1 MNDAQQP
8 QFHLASASPRRRE
21 ILSGLG
27 LAFSYGGVDLDESPL
42 EDEAVEAMALRLA
55 REKAIAANGV
65 RTREL
70 PVLAADTIVV
80 LDQRVFGKP
89 ASEADC
95 VGMLTTLSGRCH
107 RVITAVVLQQG
118 DVLHTALSETS
129 VQFRD
134 ISPDEA
140 RRYWHSGEPGDKA
153 GSYAIQGLGGAFVES
168 ISGSY
173 SGVVGLPVYET
184 VQLLEA
190 AGIPL
195 LPARD
200 QDD

>member
-1 MNDAQQP
+1 MSDRKRP
-8 QFHLASASPRRRE
+8 QFHLASASPRRHE

-27 LAFSYGGVDLDESPL
+27 LAFSFGGVDLDESRL
-42 EDEAVEAMALRLA
+42 EDETVEAMVLRLA
-55 REKAIAANGV
+55 RDKAIAANGAQPAN
-65 RTREL
+65 L
-70 PVLAADTIVV
+70 PILAADTIVV
-80 LDQRVFGKP
+80 LGKRVFGKP
-89 ASEADC
+89 ASEEDGL
-95 VGMLTTLSGRCH
+95 GMLAALSGHCH
-107 RVITAVVLQQG
+107 RVITAVALRQG
-118 DVLHTALSETS
+118 NEMNTALSETA

-140 RRYWHSGEPGDKA
+140 RRYWHSGEPVDKA
-153 GSYAIQGLGGAFVES
+153 GSYAIQGLAGAFVES

-190 AGIPL
+190 AGISI
-195 LPARD
+195 LPAQD

>member
-1 MNDAQQP
+1 MKHP

-21 ILSGLG
+21 ILSRLG
-27 LAFSYGGVDLDESPL
+27 LDFSVGGVDLDESRQD
-42 EDEAVEAMALRLA
+42 DESVEAMVLRLA
-55 REKAIAANGV
+55 CEKAVAANGV
-65 RTREL
+65 GTTEL

-80 LDQRVFGKP
+80 LGERVFGKP
-89 ASEADC
+89 ASEEDS

-107 RVITAVVLQQG
+107 RVITAVALRHG
-118 DVLHTALSETS
+118 DALDTALSETS
-129 VQFRD
+129 VRFRD

-140 RRYWHSGEPGDKA
+140 RRYWQSGEPRDKA

-168 ISGSY
+168 LSGSY

-184 VQLLEA
+184 AQLLEA
-190 AGIPL
+190 AGISL